1 MTAQA
6 ERIDL
11 DSPLDGDFQAV
22 VRLIIGGIAERVD
35 FAFEEIDDLQL
46 AVERLLAESG
56 EQGSVHLSF
65 EVAEDTIRARVGP
78 LREGAIADA
87 LRDGD
92 PARPGQLTLKR
103 ILETVVDS
111 FARRALGRRPRGGA
125 AREAEGLGVNA
136 VPRRSDVPERAREE
150 DRELLRRYHDGGD
163 TSAREELIQR
173 HLPLVRSL
181 ARRYAGR
188 GESLEDIE
196 QVGAIGLIK
205 AIDRFELERDVSLAT
220 YATPNVVGEIKRHF
234 RDKGWA
240 IRVPRALQELNASM
254 SGAIERLTGR
264 LGRSPSIGEIAEEL
278 KTTPEEVLEA
288 MEVGSAYST
297 VSLSS
302 GPGRRGA
309 RPARDD
315 RRRGRRVRALR
326 APGGAG
332 AGARSPRSA
341 RARDPADALR
351 GGAAPDA
358 DRPAG
363 GPVADARL
371 AADPQVAHGHARR
384 AAGRAAGALSADCAR
399 FSLPARGVDSS
410 GGYDRL
416 RNDCLR
422 GN

>member
-1 MTAQA
+1 MTGLL

-11 DSPLDGDFQAV
+11 EAPLSGDFQAV

-46 AVERLLAESG
+46 AVERLLAEAG
-56 EQGSVHLSF
+56 QVGTVQLSF
-65 EVAEDTIRARVGP
+65 EVGEASIRTRVGP
-78 LREGAIADA
+78 LSEAAVAEA

-92 PARPGQLTLKR
+92 AR
-103 ILETVVDS
+103 
-111 FARRALGRRPRGGA
+111 ARAPHAAQDPSDRRRLVRRRGPRRRRHRRA
-125 AREAEGLGVNA
+125 AREAQGPA
-136 VPRRSDVPERAREE
+136 VTAPLRRSAVSSEKAREE
-150 DRELLRRYHDGGD
+150 DRALLRRYHEGGD
-163 TSAREELIQR
+163 TTAREELIER

-188 GESLEDIE
+188 GEALEDIE

-205 AIDRFELERDVSLAT
+205 AIDRFELEREVSLAT

-264 LGRSPSIGEIAEEL
+264 LGRSPSIAEIAEEL

-297 VSLSS
+297 VSLST
-302 GPGRRGA
+302 GPGRRRGA

-315 RRRGRRVRALR
+315 RRRGRGVRALR
-326 APGGAG
+326 G
-332 AGARSPRSA
+332 PRRA
-341 RARDPADALR
+341 RA
-351 GGAAPDA
+351 GT
-358 DRPAG
+358 
-363 GPVADARL
+363 GP
-371 AADPQVAHGHARR
+371 PARR
-384 AAGRAAGALSADCAR
+384 ASARSCACASRRACRRRRSRSAWASRRCT
-399 FSLPARGVDSS
+399 SRG
-410 GGYDRL
+410 
-416 RNDCLR
+416 
-422 GN
+422 